1 MSFEAVG
8 SDELEGMRRLMLHA
22 VIMAGGSGTRFWP
35 KSRRNRPKQLLNLHG
50 DASMLQ
56 QTVARIAPLVA
67 PDRTWIITGADQAV
81 AVRAQ
86 LPELPTAN
94 VVAEPCPRD
103 TAACVGLA
111 ACIVAKQDPDGTMI
125 VLPADHVIR
134 PVEKFHATV
143 NAALSVIDAD
153 PTAFVTF
160 GIKPTRPETGYGYIE
175 RGESLGTP
183 GGVALHKVVQF
194 REKPDRATAERFVA
208 EGRFAWNA
216 GIFVWKAR
224 AILDALATHRPK
236 LAEALDRV
244 RAALGTSEEAHVI
257 AREYPAMEKVPIDK
271 AVMEKAPNVRVLEV
285 VYDWNDVGDWR
296 ALTELVAPDAHG
308 NTLQGKVL
316 PVDTTGSII
325 VSDDGGLI
333 ATLGV
338 SDLVIVQALGA
349 TLVAHKDQLDKL
361 KALVEGLDKAV
372 FGSTL

>member
-1 MSFEAVG
+1 
-8 SDELEGMRRLMLHA
+8 MLHA

-35 KSRRNRPKQLLNLHG
+35 KSRRNRPKQLLRLYG

-56 QTVARIAPLVA
+56 QTVNRIAPMVA
-67 PDRTWIITGADQAV
+67 PDRTWIITGSDQAT
-81 AVRAQ
+81 AVRSQ
-86 LPELPTAN
+86 LPGLPTSN

-111 ACIVAKQDPDGTMI
+111 ASIVAKQDPDGTMI

-134 PVEKFHATV
+134 PDAKFHTAV
-143 NAALSVIDAD
+143 KAALSVIDAD

-160 GIKPTRPETGYGYIE
+160 GVKPTRPETGYGYIE
-175 RGESLGTP
+175 RGESLGSP
-183 GGVALHKVVQF
+183 EGIALHKVVQF
-194 REKPDRATAERFVA
+194 REKPDRATAERFLA

-216 GIFVWKAR
+216 GIFIWKAR
-224 AILDALATHRPK
+224 AILDALAIHRPM

-244 RAALGTSEEAHVI
+244 RKALGTSEEAQVI
-257 AREYPAMEKVPIDK
+257 AREYPSMEKVPIDK

-296 ALTELVAPDAHG
+296 ALTELVAPDANG
-308 NTLQGKVL
+308 NTIQGSV
-316 PVDTTGSII
+316 VAVETSGSII

-338 SDLVIVQALGA
+338 EDLVIVQSLGA
-349 TLVAHKDQLDKL
+349 TLIARKDQLDKL
-361 KALVEGLDKAV
+361 KSLVEGLDKAG
-372 FGSTL
+372 FGSAL

>member
-1 MSFEAVG
+1 
-8 SDELEGMRRLMLHA
+8 MLHA

-35 KSRRNRPKQLLNLHG
+35 KSRRNRPKQLLTLHG

-67 PDRTWIITGADQAV
+67 PDRTWIITGADQAE

-111 ACIVAKQDPDGTMI
+111 ASIVARQDPDGTMI

-134 PVEKFHATV
+134 PDEKFHATV
-143 NAALSVIDAD
+143 NAALGVIDAD

-236 LAEALDRV
+236 LAEALDRI
-244 RAALGTSEEAHVI
+244 RAALGTSEEARVI

-296 ALTELVAPDAHG
+296 ALTELVAPDAQG

-316 PVDTTGSII
+316 PVETTGCII

-349 TLVAHKDQLDKL
+349 TLVARKDQLDKL
-361 KALVEGLDKAV
+361 KALVEGLDKAG